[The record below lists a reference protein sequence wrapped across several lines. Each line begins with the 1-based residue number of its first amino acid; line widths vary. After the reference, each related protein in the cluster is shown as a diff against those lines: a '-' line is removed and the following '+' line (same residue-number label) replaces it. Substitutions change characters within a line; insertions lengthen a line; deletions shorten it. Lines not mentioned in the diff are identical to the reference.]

1 MNNYIIFFM
10 GTIVAILATVGVFT
24 AKNSIEEHNQLSG
37 TDPRLPG
44 KTNAN

>member
-1 MNNYIIFFM
+1 M
-10 GTIVAILATVGVFT
+10 GTIVAILAMVGVFT
-24 AKNSIEEHNQLSG
+24 AKNSIEEHSQLIG